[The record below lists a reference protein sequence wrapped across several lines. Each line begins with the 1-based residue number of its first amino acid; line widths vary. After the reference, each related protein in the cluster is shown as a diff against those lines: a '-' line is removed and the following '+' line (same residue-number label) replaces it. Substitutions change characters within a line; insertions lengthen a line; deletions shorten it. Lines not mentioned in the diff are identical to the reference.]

1 MRISMGVI
9 DIFSCGQKKVK
20 ATLVSQTPDPV
31 EPGQIV
37 TIKFK
42 IENSGKESTQDT
54 IVALDL
60 KYPLSVYGNETQKNI
75 GKLRASSSGSD
86 AEIVEFKIKVD
97 ERAVEGDAPIDLNI
111 KMGDAAVSYTN
122 KEFLL
127 NIQTQNAILDISS
140 ITF

>member
-1 MRISMGVI
+1 MQFKSLILI
-9 DIFSCGQKKVK
+9 TIFLTIITLPFLSAYSGPSTQVK

-97 ERAVEGDAPIDLNI
+97 ERAV
-111 KMGDAAVSYTN
+111 
-122 KEFLL
+122 
-127 NIQTQNAILDISS
+127 
-140 ITF
+140 